1 MAAALEMLQ
10 RARAA
15 LKPEAARDEPHESTL
30 QLVLDALSVIAQS
43 GDAAQFREAEQ
54 LLNDELDVSGLHA
67 QVIQP
72 LLVARATAA
81 ARGERWIAA
90 CCGRRLAWSYECSGD
105 SVAAL
110 EACEEA
116 RQEFAA
122 LGDREGLARC
132 LNNQSVVWI
141 RRGDPDEAL
150 RSLHEAQALVDELGI
165 AIERARV
172 RINLGYAYQL
182 LGQFK
187 AGRRYLEEAYAI
199 AAPLHGTYRAAA
211 LLNLTRLEM
220 AEGNAEQASVTL
232 LQADAV
238 IKEGNQFGYIESLL
252 LRGMIASSRGQYQA
266 AIAHLCKGIELAEPA
281 HALLEQK
288 ELWEALSQAH
298 AGAGDYQAAFEALSI
313 VSRLDARLRRER
325 AMLQAATL
333 AERRV
338 AQKALSDAE
347 KALASE
353 QALRETLARLEVAK
367 RDLERAAIENS
378 ALLAE
383 LDRQSREDPL
393 TGLMNRRAL
402 DAELSRECMRAARH
416 GRPLALALLDIDDFK
431 RINDSFSHASGDA
444 VLVAVARCLDATR
457 RGSDMVARLGGE
469 EMVVVFPETSL
480 QDAHRACELIRA
492 SLAGFD
498 WAGLGLGAGSKV
510 SASIGL
516 TVYQENDTPHTLL
529 HRADQAMYVAKREG
543 KNRVHVD
550 EDGRSSGQ
558 RCRHE

>member
-10 RARAA
+10 RAREA
-15 LKPEAARDEPHESTL
+15 LKRDGVRDEQRESTL
-30 QLVLDALSVIAQS
+30 QLILDAMSAIAQS
-43 GDAAQFREAEQ
+43 GDATQFREAEQ
-54 LLNDELDVSGLHA
+54 LLNDELDVSGRHA

-116 RQEFAA
+116 RHEFAA

-141 RRGDPDEAL
+141 RRGDPDESL
-150 RSLHEAQALVDELGI
+150 RNLHEAQALVDELGI
-165 AIERARV
+165 PMERARV

-182 LGQFK
+182 LGK
-187 AGRRYLEEAYAI
+187 LKDGRKYLEEAYAI
-199 AAPLHGTYRAAA
+199 AGSLHGSYRAAA
-211 LLNLTRLEM
+211 LLNLTRLEL
-220 AEGNAEQASVTL
+220 AEGNPDQASVTL
-232 LQADAV
+232 QQADSV
-238 IKEGNQFGYIESLL
+238 IKEGNQIGYIEALL
-252 LRGMIASSRGQYQA
+252 LHGMIASGRGQYQE
-266 AIAHLCKGIELAEPA
+266 AIAHLNKGIEHAESS

-298 AGAGDYQAAFEALSI
+298 AGAGDYKAAFEALSA
-313 VSRLDARLRRER
+313 VSRLDASLRRER

-333 AERRV
+333 SERRA
-338 AQKALSDAE
+338 AQKALSEAE

-353 QALRETLARLEVAK
+353 QALRETLTRLEMAK

-378 ALLAE
+378 ALMAE

-431 RINDSFSHASGDA
+431 RINDTFSHAVGDA

-457 RGSDMVARLGGE
+457 RSSDMVARLGGE
-469 EMVVVFPETSL
+469 ELVVVFPETCL

-492 SLAGFD
+492 SLAAFD
-498 WAGLGLGAGSKV
+498 WAGLGLGAGSQV

-516 TVYQENDTPHTLL
+516 TVYQEDDTPHTLL
-529 HRADQAMYVAKREG
+529 HRADRAMYKAKHAG
-543 KNRVHVD
+543 KNRVHVEKD
-550 EDGRSSGQ
+550 ERSNGQ
-558 RCRHE
+558 RCSHE